1 MAAYQFLAPFTL
13 RNGVTIKNRIA
24 MAPTTLRASLYDGSV
39 SDNELA
45 FYDLRA
51 GATGLIVTEVAN
63 VNPLGKG
70 FEGEISVASDDM
82 LPGLTKL
89 AGTIKAKG
97 SKAIL
102 QIFSAGRQSNSAV
115 LRGEQPVSAS
125 AVAFPRDP
133 NAETPRALTEAE
145 IDQTIKDF
153 GEATRRA
160 IKAGFDGV
168 ELHGAN
174 LYLMQQF
181 FSPDANRREDQ
192 WGGSLEN
199 RMRFGLAVVD
209 EVSAVIKNEAD
220 RPFILGYRQSP
231 EEPMNPG
238 ITIADSLAMAQVLA
252 DKPIDYLHLS
262 LKDAFQTPFKD
273 KTDAEAILD
282 KYLAMLP
289 ADLPLMIAGL
299 LRTPAQVEALIQRGV
314 AFAAMGRELIVEP
327 NWTEKA
333 IAGDEKAIRYAL
345 SPNDVDLLHI
355 PHSVVTWLYSR
366 FKNGLSVTTD
376 EQYDINDP
384 AKYYRG

>member
-1 MAAYQFLAPFTL
+1 MAEYQFLAPFTL

-24 MAPTTLRASLYDGSV
+24 MAPTTLRSSLYDGSV

-63 VNPLGKG
+63 VNALGKG
-70 FEGEISVASDDM
+70 FEGEISVADDDM
-82 LPGLTKL
+82 IPGLAKL

-102 QIFSAGRQSNSAV
+102 QIFSAGRQSSVAV
-115 LRGEQPVSAS
+115 LRGQQPVSAS

-133 NAETPRALTEAE
+133 NADEPRALTEAE
-145 IDQTIKDF
+145 ILQTIKDF
-153 GEATRRA
+153 GDATRRA

-174 LYLMQQF
+174 LYLLQQF

-209 EVSAVIKNEAD
+209 EVATVIKNEAD

-238 ITIADSLAMAQVLA
+238 IEIADSLAMAKVLA

-262 LKDAFQTPFKD
+262 LKDAFQSPFKD
-273 KTDAEAILD
+273 KTDQEAILD
-282 KYLAMLP
+282 KYLAILP

-299 LRTPAQVEALIQRGV
+299 LRTPEQVEALIQRGV
-314 AFAAMGRELIVEP
+314 AFAALGRELIVEP
-327 NWTEKA
+327 NWGEKV

-345 SPNDVDLLHI
+345 SPSDTELLNI

-384 AKYYRG
+384 AKYYKG